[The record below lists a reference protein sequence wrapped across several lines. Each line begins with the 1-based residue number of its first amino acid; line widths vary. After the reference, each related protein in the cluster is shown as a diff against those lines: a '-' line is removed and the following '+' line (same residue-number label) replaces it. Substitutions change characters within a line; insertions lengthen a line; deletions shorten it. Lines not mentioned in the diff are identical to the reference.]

1 MPDSYI
7 RKIPLPYK
15 AMKTPSFPTAFFD
28 VAIGNV
34 PLVILSCLTRNTTSI
49 IFLSTITFLRK
60 TLDKVRPG
68 GVIAFITSSGTMD
81 KRNSKVRK
89 YIAQR
94 ADLIGAVRLPNN
106 TFKKN
111 AGTEVTADILF
122 CKSESV

>member
-1 MPDSYI
+1 M
-7 RKIPLPYK
+7 
-15 AMKTPSFPTAFFD
+15 
-28 VAIGNV
+28 
-34 PLVILSCLTRNTTSI
+34 
-49 IFLSTITFLRK
+49 
-60 TLDKVRPG
+60 RPG

-81 KRNSKVRK
+81 KRTSKVRR

-122 CKSESV
+122 LQKGERMTDIMPEWVEVGEFSEGAVCKPLLS